1 MQTGQAALEA
11 QVAEHVSA
19 QRDEF
24 DEYGLSRRREMGPM
38 GFSDGH
44 RIASLV
50 MVAGSF
56 SLI

>member
-1 MQTGQAALEA
+1 MEA